1 MNLRFI
7 KILSIFLLLLSSGL
21 PAVAK
26 SIRPVPQEKTVV
38 TTAPTADQ
46 WQFFRINA
54 QYRGT
59 VKKSYSNLG
68 CAIAWFNDLTPDRV
82 QVIIHVCAVHPE
94 KRREKYAFRLNLVL
108 QRGPAGYS
116 LISREYANFS
126 GITGD
131 RQTQLQQLAALW
143 AYMRDFSHTPELRRE
158 FDASGAGLKL
168 SEVIV
173 HHGKG
178 REVNCTWPARRS
190 FNGKFFFE
198 RAVDPAFKEILHLDK
213 LRFKSGRLSVSL
225 IQDTQQA
232 ITRDFAAREPFSTD
246 VFR

>member
-7 KILSIFLLLLSSGL
+7 KMMFILLLLLSSGL

-26 SIRPVPQEKTVV
+26 SIRPVPLEKQVV
-38 TTAPTADQ
+38 TAAPLADQ

-59 VKKSYSNLG
+59 IKKSYSNLG

-82 QVIIHVCAVHPE
+82 QVIIHVCALNPE
-94 KRREKYAFRLNLVL
+94 KRHEKYAFRLNLVL
-108 QRGPAGYS
+108 QRGPTGYS
-116 LISREYANFS
+116 LVSREYADFT

-131 RQTQLQQLAALW
+131 RQNQLQQLAALW
-143 AYMRDFSHTPELRRE
+143 TYMRDFSHKPELRQK
-158 FDASGAGLKL
+158 FDAGGAGLRL
-168 SEVIV
+168 SEVVV
-173 HHGKG
+173 HRGKG
-178 REVNCTWPARRS
+178 REVNCTWPARRG

-198 RAVDPAFKEILHLDK
+198 RAVDPAFKEVLYLDK

-225 IQDTQQA
+225 VQDTQQA
-232 ITRDFAAREPFSTD
+232 ITRDFATREPFNTD